1 LGAEEDGVLGIGVW
15 ELALLA
21 LLLVATVGIV
31 IAVVAASSGN
41 QQQ

>member
-1 LGAEEDGVLGIGVW
+1 LGAEEFRVLGIGIW

-31 IAVVAASSGN
+31 IVVVAAASRN
-41 QQQ
+41 PRQ